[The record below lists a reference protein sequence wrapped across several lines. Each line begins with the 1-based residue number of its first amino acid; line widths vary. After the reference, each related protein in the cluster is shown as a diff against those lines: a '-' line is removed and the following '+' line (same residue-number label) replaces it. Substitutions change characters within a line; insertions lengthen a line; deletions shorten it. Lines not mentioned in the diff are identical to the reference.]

1 MHYLILYLFL
11 VVSSLSLAQ
20 SEVDWNN
27 YDADQLNEYITIEV
41 NKLRRKAR
49 VDTLHYQPLLLNAAQ
64 DHVAYMLEK
73 NVLTHHQK
81 NKQKKTPKNR
91 VDFYGEQFATV
102 GENVQV
108 LTLNSIP
115 KQFRKK
121 GEPQTINSYE
131 LMAKILVLNWKNS
144 PPHFANMIRA
154 DYSGTLTAIRVGSD
168 GAVYACQLLA
178 NEPFNHPKKDDALN
192 FRYKPDNRK
201 LIPRKNDSLQ
211 LRGTVH
217 VLEDKSIY
225 FSSHSKKKFKKNV
238 RNPWR
243 SGIAADIVLKSQY
256 ICATT
261 NAFNGKRGVRG
272 IPMNPV
278 FRKSFRKGDN
288 MFRKENVYIYLGKV
302 PDWID
307 EAYEV
312 NLTIVK
318 KKRTFTNHK
327 FDVIPLAFKLDLDI
341 QPIVDVPFTELYEIM
356 RDTITIRVPYEK
368 SDTSF
373 DPESFN
379 RLLLPYTEKMNNRS
393 RVLIRGFSSIEGSR
407 EINEKLYLKRAENL
421 ATVLRGHHIDSA
433 AIQVSSA
440 ENIAG
445 FRKDIKGTRFEFLDT
460 LDDEEL
466 KQAVTEKWSDSLEP
480 ILKHHRYAELTL
492 RLQWNDTI
500 GMDPDRL
507 KQLFD
512 QSIQQSDFKQAGL
525 VFNNVLHAIQKGMLD
540 TSQLAFFELP
550 QIKEFTYQQFQKLL
564 LTVQTDTSAQVWWD
578 EKFMGELY
586 QLVLL
591 DERQPEVK
599 SYYYWLLYHQA
610 MTAYD
615 PGTIRAIFEN
625 LTEQKNINAV
635 LKARMLLSLASRHDE
650 IMLWYGGAK
659 QDDYLHQHI
668 LPVYKKAGLT
678 PDEMIY
684 TAQYFYYFGYYP
696 EVKSLLRRGISEHSS
711 IEDIVTY
718 LKIMNDS
725 NMGLSEKQYVNLF
738 VQVAEWKKEEFCTL
752 FNSPKLN
759 FQVMDIE
766 QIKELYCEK
775 CSTP

>member
-1 MHYLILYLFL
+1 MHRFILCIFLISNVCLF
-11 VVSSLSLAQ
+11 AQ

-27 YDADQLNEYITIEV
+27 YDVDELNTYITIEV
-41 NKLRRKAR
+41 NKLRNKAK
-49 VDTLHYQPLLLNAAQ
+49 VDTLHYQPLLFNAAQ
-64 DHVAYMLEK
+64 DHADYMGEK
-73 NVLTHHQK
+73 NVLTHNQK

-91 VDFYGEQFATV
+91 IDFYGEQFATV

-115 KQFRKK
+115 KQFQKK
-121 GEPQTINSYE
+121 GAPETINSYE

-168 GAVYACQLLA
+168 GAIYACQLFG

-192 FRYKPDNRK
+192 FKYKPDNRK
-201 LIPRKNDSLQ
+201 LVPRKSDSLQ
-211 LRGTVH
+211 LSGTVR
-217 VLEDKSIY
+217 VLGDKSIY
-225 FSSHSKKKFKKNV
+225 FSSYSKKKFKKNV

-256 ICATT
+256 SCGKT

-272 IPMNPV
+272 IPIDPV

-288 MFRKENVYIYLGKV
+288 MFQKQNVHIYLGKV
-302 PDWID
+302 PDWVD
-307 EAYEV
+307 EEYEV

-318 KKRTFTNHK
+318 KKRTFTNYQ
-327 FDVIPLAFKLDLDI
+327 FDVVPLAFQLELDI
-341 QPIVDVPFTELYEIM
+341 QPIVDAPFTELYEIK
-356 RDTITIRVPYEK
+356 RDTVVIRVAYEK

-373 DPESFN
+373 DPNSFN
-379 RLLLPYTEKMNNRS
+379 ELLLPYAGKMNNRS
-393 RVLIRGFSSIEGSR
+393 RVFIQGFSSIEGSR
-407 EINEKLYLKRAENL
+407 EMNEKLYLKRAENL
-421 ATVLRGHHIDSA
+421 AAILGTYQIDSA
-433 AIQVSSA
+433 NIQVSSS
-440 ENIAG
+440 ENSTAL
-445 FRKDIKGTRFEFLDT
+445 RKDIKDTRFAFLNT
-460 LDDEEL
+460 LNDEEL
-466 KQAVTEKWSDSLEP
+466 KQAVNEKWSDSLEP

-500 GMDPDRL
+500 GMDVNRL
-507 KQLFD
+507 KQVFD
-512 QSIQQSDFKQAGL
+512 QSLRRSDYKQAGQ
-525 VFNNVLHAIQKGMLD
+525 VFNNVLHAIQKDMLD
-540 TSQLAFFELP
+540 TSQLELFELP
-550 QIKEFTYQQFQKLL
+550 QTKEFTYQQFQKLL
-564 LTVQTDTSAQVWWD
+564 LTIQPDTSTYVWWN

-599 SYYYWLLYHQA
+599 SYYYWLLYNQA
-610 MTAYD
+610 MATYD

-650 IMLWYGGAK
+650 AMLWSGATK
-659 QDDYLHQHI
+659 KEDYLHQQA
-668 LPVYKKAGLT
+668 LSVYKKAELT

-684 TAQYFYYFGYYP
+684 TAQYFYYFEHYP
-696 EVKSLLRRGISEHSS
+696 DAKSLLKRGISEHSS

-725 NMGLSEKQYVNLF
+725 NMGLSEKQYISLF
-738 VQVAEWKKEEFCTL
+738 VQVAEWKKEEFCTI

-775 CSTP
+775 CSKP